1 MSSTDLK
8 VLAHSIAD
16 SISDRLHDSIRG
28 WQCSVFYR
36 PPWRSDA
43 RPYAVWTS
51 SFTVGKVIGTVD
63 VTWGV
68 NLRGAYIVKSKWTF
82 KPHSFTTRQA
92 RAHFISITEEMN
104 KNAPKV
110 EAIMREEISMMGD
123 PVLVLAKKARKS
135 AQSPAEVLE

>member
-8 VLAHSIAD
+8 AVAEGIAE
-16 SISDRLHDSIRG
+16 SISDKLHDSIRG

-36 PPWRSDA
+36 PPWRNDV

-51 SFTVGKVIGTVD
+51 SFALGTIIGTVD
-63 VTWGV
+63 VSWGV
-68 NLRGAYIVKSKWTF
+68 NGNGAYIVKSKWTF

-92 RAHFISITEEMN
+92 RANFILVTEEMN

-123 PVLVLAKKARKS
+123 PVLILAKKARKL
-135 AQSPAEVLE
+135 AQSPRQS